1 MSDVRGESVNA
12 LDQICVNSESGSI
25 EIDETDLQPEKHFEQ
40 RM

>member
-12 LDQICVNSESGSI
+12 FDQMCVNSESSSI
-25 EIDETDLQPEKHFEQ
+25 EIDETDLQLEEHCEQ